1 LAGRT
6 HNPASS
12 SKYRY
17 VAEKREGEVW
27 TLREVLCQK
36 EPILHHKW
44 PFHVVAPQAR
54 RAGVAELV
62 DARVSKT
69 RFFGSA
75 GSIPAARTIVQRSHA
90 LDRAASAANY
100 AVMFRGC
107 LKL

>member
-75 GSIPAARTIVQRSHA
+75 GSTPAARTICNIRRRLIALQVQLTTPLCST
-90 LDRAASAANY
+90 
-100 AVMFRGC
+100 VV
-107 LKL
+107 